1 MEFFTI
7 ESSIRN
13 RRARPFILKRRAME
27 IQLNNRQNWIPFQE
41 IQQRLPPLIRAL
53 GPHPGEVSLLLVED
67 REISRYNRRYL
78 NRSGPTNVLAFSL
91 REGLF
96 PEINPGLWGDI
107 VVSTETAAREARQAG
122 ISLMDRVLFLIVHGW
137 LHLQGYDHEKSLQ
150 DEQIME
156 ARSREILSRLK
167 AEQRREMVMNKPRLA
182 VNVDHVATLRQ
193 ARGGNEPDPVTAA
206 AIAELAGAEGIIIHL
221 REDRR
226 HIQDRDLRLL
236 RETVKTRLNLEMGAA
251 EEIIRIAL
259 KVKPELVTL
268 VPEKRQELTTEGGLE
283 IVRQKKNLAQAV
295 TRFHRRQ
302 IEVSLFIDPDPGQI
316 RASREVG
323 ADIVELHTGHYAN
336 ARNEKEARKLFQRI
350 EEGAE
355 LAAGLGLKVSAG
367 HGLNY
372 INIKRFAGVGE
383 IEEYSIGH
391 SLMARA
397 ILVGLDRA
405 VREMVGLI
413 EQL

>member
-1 MEFFTI
+1 
-7 ESSIRN
+7 
-13 RRARPFILKRRAME
+13 
-27 IQLNNRQNWIPFQE
+27 
-41 IQQRLPPLIRAL
+41 
-53 GPHPGEVSLLLVED
+53 VSLLLVED

-78 NRSGPTNVLAFSL
+78 NRSGPTNVLAFSQ

-96 PEINPGLWGDI
+96 SEIHSGLWGDI
-107 VVSTETAAREARQAG
+107 VVSTETAAREARQIGNAP
-122 ISLMDRVLFLIVHGW
+122 IDRLFFLIVHGW

-150 DEQIME
+150 DKEIME

-167 AEQRREMVMNKPRLA
+167 AEQRREITMNKPRLA

-193 ARGGNEPDPVTAA
+193 ARMGIEPDPVLAA
-206 AIAELAGAEGIIIHL
+206 GIAELAGAEGIIVHL

-236 RETVKTRLNLEMGAA
+236 RETVQTKLNLEMGAA

-259 KVKPELVTL
+259 KTKPDFVTL

-283 IVRQKKNLAQAV
+283 IVKQKKNLSQIIG
-295 TRFHRRQ
+295 RFHRAR
-302 IEVSLFIDPDPGQI
+302 IDVSLFIDADPAQI
-316 RASREVG
+316 QASRDVG

-336 ARNEKEARKLFQRI
+336 ARNEKEAVKLFERI
-350 EEGAE
+350 REGAE
-355 LAAGLGLKVSAG
+355 QAAGLGLKVSAG

-372 INIKRFAGVGE
+372 VNIKRFGGVGE

-397 ILVGLDRA
+397 IYVGLDQA
-405 VREMVGLI
+405 VREMIGLI